1 MTAPATPPPGH
12 QPPPV
17 QFELDTYPFT
27 ILRAGERLAECDPDT
42 IGRLQLE
49 HVAYI
54 QNLVAAGHVLAAGA
68 FSNHSYL
75 TGMGFWTPGT
85 SVEEIRRLM
94 DGDPAVKAGVEECE
108 ILTFLCPKG
117 ALVFPGRGGET

>member
-1 MTAPATPPPGH
+1 MTVPVTPQPGH

-27 ILRAGERLAECDPDT
+27 ILRAGERLREYDPDT
-42 IGRLQLE
+42 TGRLQLE

-54 QNLVAAGHVLAAGA
+54 QSLVAAGHVLAAGA
-68 FSNHSYL
+68 FSNHAYL

-85 SVEEIRRLM
+85 SVEEIQQLM
-94 DGDPAVKAGVEECE
+94 EADPAVRAGVEGYE
-108 ILTFLCPKG
+108 ILTFLSPKG
-117 ALVFPGRGGET
+117 ALVFPGRAGNT